1 VKKKD
6 KSEDI
11 DWVICNDVATLL
23 YLVNLGAL
31 DLHPWA
37 ARKQKPNEPD
47 FIVIDLDPFD
57 RRKEEKNNKVRE
69 TDRKNLIKTAM
80 ACKKVFD
87 KYKLQSFIKTSGK
100 AGLHIFIPCSGIAYG
115 DTRTIAENLAEE
127 IHQLVPAISTVAA
140 SPDHRNGKVYIDPS
154 QNDYSDRVA
163 VAYCIRAHKQPT
175 VSTPLFWEEINDKLD
190 VKKFRYDT
198 ILQRLEEKGDAW
210 EHLFNPAVST
220 SNNKILRK
228 FNS

>member
-1 VKKKD
+1 MKKKD

-47 FIVIDLDPFD
+47 YIVIDLDPFD
-57 RRKEEKNNKVRE
+57 RPKEEKNNKTRE
-69 TDRKNLIKTAM
+69 TDRKNLIKTAL

-87 KYKLQSFIKTSGK
+87 KYKLQTFIKTSGK

-115 DTRTIAENLAEE
+115 ETRTIAENLAEE
-127 IHQLVPAISTVAA
+127 IHQLVPTISTTAS
-140 SPDHRNGKVYIDPS
+140 SPDHRHGKVYIDPS

-175 VSTPLFWEEINDKLD
+175 VSTPLFWDEVNEKLD
-190 VKKFRYDT
+190 VKKFRYDM
-198 ILQRLEEKGDAW
+198 ISERLEEKGDPW
-210 EHLFNPAVST
+210 Q
-220 SNNKILRK
+220 KIWSGQIKKANSHVLNVLR
-228 FNS
+228 